1 MKAEIVKV
9 KSRGDYENEV
19 VVIRIKSDCDI
30 GRFIIADST
39 YQPNG
44 KVSNAV
50 RHTLWIPDQ
59 AVVAGDE
66 VCIWTRSGKSHS
78 AKLTNGNT
86 RYNFY
91 WNLRTA
97 VWNDDGDCAVLFELD
112 NWQFFKVKA
121 VN

>member
-19 VVIRIKSDCDI
+19 VVIGVKNDCDI

-39 YQPNG
+39 YRSNG

-59 AVVAGDE
+59 TVVAGDE

-78 AKLTNGNT
+78 VKLTNGNT

-112 NWQFFKVKA
+112 DWQFFKVKA